1 MGIGGSGPHTFD
13 DSISA
18 DPLFV
23 DPSSGDYRLPWTS
36 PCHNTGSDAL
46 LPCDEF
52 DLDGDGHDCV
62 TNVEPVPYD
71 LDGDTVSPVHVR
83 QVCIVDMGAFEIQ
96 TTSCTGDITG
106 GGNNPPDHVVNIDDL
121 LAVILHWGNPNGGF
135 ADVTCAGLIN
145 IDDLLAVILNW
156 GVCTGYTGGDPG
168 QISTIQDCIDAASA
182 EYDIDTHYQDW
193 SNFLQ
198 KCIQGLC
205 EA

>member
-1 MGIGGSGPHTFD
+1 
-13 DSISA
+13 
-18 DPLFV
+18 LFV

-121 LAVILHWGNPNGGF
+121 LFVINHWGNCPPPCPPYCPGDIDHNCRV
-135 ADVTCAGLIN
+135 D
-145 IDDLLAVILNW
+145 IDDLLLVINTTGVANVAGAV
-156 GVCTGYTGGDPG
+156 GAGGNALDQLTVTQSG
-168 QISTIQDCIDAASA
+168 GTTFASTVRR
-182 EYDIDTHYQDW
+182 
-193 SNFLQ
+193 
-198 KCIQGLC
+198 LC
-205 EA
+205 ST